1 MKTAR
6 FILLAA
12 LVANIA
18 VAFVAEAKGILPCMV
33 YRYGLTNEQIDGILE
48 KHPDAQLRISAQ
60 DWRGM
65 KYELYRFHNMT
76 NYVEQIGNSN
86 DCARILLRLHDG
98 IETLNSSNS
107 FLRLEVKRVEN
118 RIADY
123 IEAYDSATNAFNIAT
138 NYIADLKI
146 DLTIATNRVAIAEA
160 KEAAA
165 ETRAARLDAFRD
177 YLVEQ
182 RDKAILPSTKAI
194 YQALIDKID
203 EKTGGK

>member
-165 ETRAARLDAFRD
+165 EARAARLDAFRD